1 VTGKL
6 VETLLAAYRRQGTP
20 PPGWLDA
27 FRKSNRRFGPT
38 MPSSA
43 TEGLTDA
50 AYTEILGRAARRQE
64 QNAGITLDD
73 LHQVADKPPGL
84 RPEHVVG
91 AINDILSERGSK
103 RDPAISGVWPMLLRA
118 GGHFCVGLGFA
129 GAIVWH
135 AAVQGLPVSLLVN
148 LAALWLVW
156 VGGRLTAGRSGR

>member
-1 VTGKL
+1 MTV
-6 VETLLAAYRRQGTP
+6 
-20 PPGWLDA
+20 
-27 FRKSNRRFGPT
+27 
-38 MPSSA
+38 SSA

-50 AYTEILGRAARRQE
+50 AYIEIIGRAARRQE
-64 QNAGITLDD
+64 QGAGITLDD
-73 LHQVADKPPGL
+73 LHLVAEAAGL

-103 RDPAISGVWPMLLRA
+103 RDSATAGIWPVLLRV

-156 VGGRLTAGRSGR
+156 LGARLTSRR